1 MEMSVLL
8 LIEFCYYFYRL
19 EVYHPNTWGHFN
31 IEFTTEKL
39 PFFQDSDLACVILL
53 KNICFGMTLV
63 IINEYV
69 KQRVIKTVCFNK

>member
-8 LIEFCYYFYRL
+8 LLEFCYYFYRL

-39 PFFQDSDLACVILL
+39 PFFQEMLILL
-53 KNICFGMTLV
+53 VLYF
-63 IINEYV
+63 
-69 KQRVIKTVCFNK
+69 